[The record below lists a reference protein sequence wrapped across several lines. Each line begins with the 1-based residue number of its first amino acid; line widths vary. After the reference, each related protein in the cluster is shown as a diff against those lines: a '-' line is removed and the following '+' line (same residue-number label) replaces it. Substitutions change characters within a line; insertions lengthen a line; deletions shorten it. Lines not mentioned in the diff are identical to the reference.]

1 MDLINVLKMEKC
13 EELESSGMLLKKC
26 GEIFYDTLAAPDINL
41 NFQCTFCQKMF
52 AELDEFLLH
61 LQSDHSPTPEECPF
75 ESDKEEKSEEI
86 LFAVEERVSQYVL
99 DKDENSTSSECL
111 VKVEI
116 SNGHEL
122 EMDDDDDDDEDDDHN
137 SNELSPEEK
146 KRTDSHS
153 KASVANRRR
162 REYIC
167 PRCCKVF
174 KKTWDLKEHMHIHDG
189 LKPYKCEHC
198 PASFACKSNLRV
210 HIRGHSG
217 EKSFVCHFCTRSFTS
232 TTSRY
237 RHERSHTGERPYVCE
252 FCGKSFSTSSGLRS
266 HRSSQHLKERNF
278 VCDICDRRFNRPSQ
292 LRMHHTNIHTE
303 VPRTHICMICEAA
316 FKGII
321 ALKTHLKI
329 HREKTYECSECGKKF
344 AQRGGLYAH
353 RRTHKKQRDTFLTDI
368 YKKEV

>member
-1 MDLINVLKMEKC
+1 MEKC
-13 EELESSGMLLKKC
+13 EELESNAILLQKC
-26 GEIFYDTLAAPDINL
+26 GEIFYDTLATPDVNVS
-41 NFQCTFCQKMF
+41 FQCTFCQKIF
-52 AELDEFLLH
+52 TELYAFLQH
-61 LQSDHSPTPEECPF
+61 LQCEHSPTPVEELSF
-75 ESDKEEKSEEI
+75 ESDKEETIEEI
-86 LFAVEERVSQYVL
+86 LLAVEERVSQYVL
-99 DKDENSTSSECL
+99 TKSEDSDSSECIL
-111 VKVEI
+111 K
-116 SNGHEL
+116 NDKT
-122 EMDDDDDDDEDDDHN
+122 EMDNDHK
-137 SNELSPEEK
+137 SDELSVDKKEK
-146 KRTDSHS
+146 YDAHS
-153 KASVANRRR
+153 KPPAVSRKR

-174 KKTWDLKEHMHIHDG
+174 KKTWDLKEHLHIHDG

-210 HIRGHSG
+210 HMRGHSG

-278 VCDICDRRFNRPSQ
+278 VCGICDRRFNRRSQ

-303 VPRTHICMICEAA
+303 VPRTHVCMICEAA

-329 HREKTYECSECGKKF
+329 HKEKTYECSECGKKF

-353 RRTHKKQRDTFLTDI
+353 RRTHKKQRDTFLKDI
-368 YKKEV
+368 WK